1 MEYQLRL
8 KPSAQKELNKL
19 PKNDYYK
26 VLAGLTVVAKDP
38 FSGKKLKGK
47 LAGQWSARVW
57 PYRIIYSIYKSKL
70 LIIVVKIGHRQR
82 IYS

>member
-1 MEYQLRL
+1 MKYQLRL

-26 VLAGLTVVAKDP
+26 VLAALTVIAKDP

-47 LAGQWSARVW
+47 LKNQWSVRVW
-57 PYRIIYSIYKSKL
+57 PYRIIYFLQI
-70 LIIVVKIGHRQR
+70 
-82 IYS
+82 

>member
-1 MEYQLRL
+1 MEYQVKI

-19 PKNDYYK
+19 PKDDYYK
-26 VLAGLTVVAKDP
+26 ILIALTAIAKDP

-47 LAGQWSARVW
+47 LKNQWSVRVW

-70 LIIVVKIGHRQR
+70 LVIVIKIGHRQGV
-82 IYS
+82 Y

>member
-1 MEYQLRL
+1 MKYQLRL

-26 VLAGLTVVAKDP
+26 VLAALTVIAKDP

-47 LAGQWSARVW
+47 FTGQWSVRVW

-70 LIIVVKIGHRQR
+70 LIIVIKIGHRQG
-82 IYS
+82 IY